1 MRNRQNTM
9 QHRQNTVLD
18 FPTGICC
25 NPPCSL
31 GGRVVRR
38 NDSGDKAQ
46 TEMSVLIRLFVWER
60 SDPMELKFLPSLLGA
75 ESLWLAMPIAEVLT
89 ALYAAY
95 TMSRYTRRYR

>member
-1 MRNRQNTM
+1 MRNRQNTMQHRQNTM

-31 GGRVVRR
+31 GGE
-38 NDSGDKAQ
+38 SFGEMTADKAQ

-60 SDPMELKFLPSLLGA
+60 SNPMELKFLPSPPGA
-75 ESLWLAMPIAEVLT
+75 VAMSIAEVLT
-89 ALYAAY
+89 AS
-95 TMSRYTRRYR
+95 MPPIP